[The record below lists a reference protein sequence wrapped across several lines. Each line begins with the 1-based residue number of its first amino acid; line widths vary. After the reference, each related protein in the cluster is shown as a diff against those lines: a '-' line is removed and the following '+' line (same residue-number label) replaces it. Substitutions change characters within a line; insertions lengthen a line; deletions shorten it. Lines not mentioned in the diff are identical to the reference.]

1 MKREIKSVVAMLL
14 ATGLVAGCGML
25 KTSKKNQKADQITM
39 ALSGEWNSACQK
51 QGWLGFTQ
59 LTEAYTFSALGDF
72 EKRSAVFR
80 DNCATPDLVVE
91 TGGTYDDL
99 GAAVDPADAK
109 NINFTVSQA
118 SMTPKSDAAVTMLNT
133 MKYCAIEDWAVN
145 KKSDILDKKCVG
157 IGYKKGEVVFDIY
170 RQNDSQLVFGK
181 KGFSLVGETA
191 SNRPNK
197 LNELRTFT
205 KK

>member
-80 DNCATPDLVVE
+80 HDCATPDLVVE

-99 GAAVDPADAK
+99 GAAVKSALYRGNFHGPARSPIRTLPHLVAPK
-109 NINFTVSQA
+109 RFFTH
-118 SMTPKSDAAVTMLNT
+118 
-133 MKYCAIEDWAVN
+133 
-145 KKSDILDKKCVG
+145 
-157 IGYKKGEVVFDIY
+157 
-170 RQNDSQLVFGK
+170 
-181 KGFSLVGETA
+181 
-191 SNRPNK
+191 
-197 LNELRTFT
+197 FT
-205 KK
+205 GNMPW